1 MAIFAKLYRKDINLM
16 PFYVRFSCLHVTTQP
31 KDYTQQ
37 IQYISKRFEFEHRRN
52 KDSAI
57 NNLHR
62 NELN

>member
-1 MAIFAKLYRKDINLM
+1 MAIFAKLYRKDVNLM
-16 PFYVRFSCLHVTTQP
+16 LFMFAFHVYMLPHNQKITHN
-31 KDYTQQ
+31 K
-37 IQYISKRFEFEHRRN
+37 YISKRFEFEHRRN